1 MKQITSHE
9 FKNKIENGEKF
20 LVDLFATWCMPCK
33 VMINNLESIESES
46 IESGVNFYKYDVE
59 SDMEFSRGLGVR
71 SVPTV
76 KLFKEGREVFS
87 KTGVIP
93 SDQIKM
99 EISKY

>member
-1 MKQITSHE
+1 MKQITSNE
-9 FKNKIENGEKF
+9 FQNKISNGEKF

-33 VMINNLESIESES
+33 VMINNLELIEQETQDMGVSI
-46 IESGVNFYKYDVE
+46 YKYDVE

-76 KLFKEGREVFS
+76 KLYNDGKEIFS

-99 EISKY
+99 EIAKY